1 MHQALHEGIK
11 IHLNPIKFGLEIIL
25 MILTGE
31 LVFLYLSKTQHMYSR
46 KAENKPGKRGGAL
59 DILTMRSKTGYKGYL
74 GYNKFDFQQATN
86 DCT

>member
-1 MHQALHEGIK
+1 
-11 IHLNPIKFGLEIIL
+11 
-25 MILTGE
+25 
-31 LVFLYLSKTQHMYSR
+31 MYSR